1 MADALPHGSAAL
13 FVLVSE
19 KEADGILERL
29 RGVAGTVL
37 RRPFNKSA
45 MEAVYGSRRGVA
57 DAGCDQGQHFNSR
70 LKPHGGRHAALA
82 EKSGLQPAASRP

>member
-45 MEAVYGSRRGVA
+45 MEAVRT
-57 DAGCDQGQHFNSR
+57 
-70 LKPHGGRHAALA
+70 ALA
-82 EKSGLQPAASRP
+82 ARV

>member
-1 MADALPHGSAAL
+1 MTDFGTNETFVKNMADALPHGSAAL

-45 MEAVYGSRRGVA
+45 MEAVRT
-57 DAGCDQGQHFNSR
+57 
-70 LKPHGGRHAALA
+70 ALA
-82 EKSGLQPAASRP
+82 ARV